1 MKVLIIDDE
10 YYFREAL
17 KVSFPWEECNLT
29 VCGEAKNG
37 IEGLECVKALNP
49 DIVLADIN
57 MPLMDGLEFAQKVR
71 EINGNIKIII
81 ISGYSEFEYAKQALT
96 LGVHHYILKPVSNE
110 ELYNALQNV
119 IKLIQKE
126 RKIKVEINELKRNV
140 NKNLP
145 VLKGQFLNELL
156 KGNDFLS
163 NEIILEKVKNLGI
176 NLLIGVYI
184 VAVLEIDSEDYSEWS
199 YNEKHLWNY
208 GVINIV
214 EELLGNDFVYEIC
227 MDSGDRICI
236 LFSFDAMEGVAAE
249 KLDAILESILDAVK
263 IYLHFTVTMGVGN
276 SCKTVKDITTSYNE
290 ALYALRNKLV
300 LGKDLIIHHQS
311 VSEIGFIGNFFQAEH
326 RVQLLANMRLGSI
339 EGVKQIIEYLFE
351 EVREKNIEPE
361 VLLVIAVEMVTP
373 CLEFVAENNMKF
385 DLVAH
390 TYFKNLFEHIKAKKT
405 IEDIKKY
412 IIEIYS
418 TIIEHINQNKS
429 VKSSKTVEAVIHY
442 INENYSNCELTIDM
456 ISKAVYMNYTYLCFL
471 FKKQMDMTLN
481 EYITKYR
488 MNKAIEMMEQGDVCV
503 TEVAYAI
510 GFSNVNYFGKCF
522 KKEFG
527 MTPSKYIAC
536 KSNNNE

>member
-17 KVSFPWEECNLT
+17 KVSFPWEGCNLT
-29 VCGEAKNG
+29 ICGEAKNG
-37 IEGLECVKALNP
+37 IEGLERVKELNP

-57 MPLMDGLEFAQKVR
+57 MPLMDGLEFVQKVK
-71 EINGNIKIII
+71 EINNNIKIII

-96 LGVHHYILKPVSNE
+96 LGVHNYILKPVSNE
-110 ELYNALQNV
+110 ELYNALQDV
-119 IKLIQKE
+119 IKLIHKE
-126 RKIKVEINELKRNV
+126 RKIKVEMHELKRNV
-140 NKNLP
+140 SKNLP
-145 VLKGQFLNELL
+145 VLKGQFLNELI

-163 NEIILEKVKNLGI
+163 NEIILNKIKNLGI
-176 NLLIGVYI
+176 NLLLGIYI

-214 EELLGNDFVYEIC
+214 EELLGNDFVYETCI
-227 MDSGDRICI
+227 DSGDRICI
-236 LFSFDAMEGVAAE
+236 LLSFETLEKFEAE
-249 KLDAILESILDAVK
+249 QLNRMLENILDAVK
-263 IYLHFTVTMGVGN
+263 KYLRFTVTIGVGN
-276 SCKTVKDITTSYNE
+276 SCSVVKDIARSYNE

-300 LGKDLIIHHQS
+300 LGKNLIIHHQS
-311 VSEIGFIGNFFQAEH
+311 VSEIGFIGHFFQAEH
-326 RVQLLANMRLGSI
+326 RIQLLANMRLGSLAD
-339 EGVKQIIEYLFE
+339 VKQIIEYLFE
-351 EVREKNIEPE
+351 EVKEKNIEPE

-385 DLVAH
+385 DLVSH
-390 TYFKNLFEHIKAKKT
+390 TYFKNLFENIKAKKT

-418 TIIEHINQNKS
+418 TIIEYVNQNKS
-429 VKSSKTVEAVIHY
+429 AKSSKTVEVVVNY
-442 INENYSNCELTIDM
+442 IAENYSNCELTIDL
-456 ISKAVYMNYTYLCFL
+456 IAKAVYMNYTYLCFL
-471 FKKQMDMTLN
+471 FKKHMDMTLN

-503 TEVAYAI
+503 TDVAYAI

-527 MTPSKYIAC
+527 MAPSKYIAS
-536 KSNNNE
+536 KTNKT

>member
-17 KVSFPWEECNLT
+17 KVSFPWEGCNLT
-29 VCGEAKNG
+29 ICGEAKNG
-37 IEGLECVKALNP
+37 IEGLERVRELNP

-57 MPLMDGLEFAQKVR
+57 MPLMDGLEFVQKVK
-71 EINGNIKIII
+71 EINNSIKIII
-81 ISGYSEFEYAKQALT
+81 ISGYNEFEYAKQALT
-96 LGVHHYILKPVSNE
+96 LGVHNYILKPVSNE
-110 ELYNALQNV
+110 ELYSALQDV
-119 IKLIQKE
+119 IKLIYKE
-126 RKIKVEINELKRNV
+126 RKIKVEMNELKRKV
-140 NKNLP
+140 SKNLP
-145 VLKGQFLNELL
+145 VLKAQFLNELI

-163 NEIILEKVKNLGI
+163 NEIILNKINNLGI
-176 NLLIGVYI
+176 NLLLGGYI
-184 VAVLEIDSEDYSEWS
+184 VAVLEIDSEDYSDWS
-199 YNEKHLWNY
+199 YNEKHLWSY

-227 MDSGDRICI
+227 MDSGDRICV
-236 LFSFDAMEGVAAE
+236 LLSFETLENFSAE
-249 KLDAILESILDAVK
+249 KLNAILENILDAVK
-263 IYLHFTVTMGVGN
+263 IYLRFTVTIGVGN
-276 SCKTVKDITTSYNE
+276 YCSVLKDITVSYNE

-300 LGKDLIIHHQS
+300 LGKNLIIYHQS
-311 VSEIGFIGNFFQAEH
+311 VSEIGFIGHFFQAEH
-326 RVQLLANMRLGSI
+326 RIQLLANMRLGSL
-339 EGVKQIIEYLFE
+339 EDVKKIIEDVFK
-351 EVREKNIEPE
+351 EVKEKNTEPE

-385 DLVAH
+385 DLVSH
-390 TYFKNLFEHIKAKKT
+390 TYFKNLFENIKAKKT

-418 TIIEHINQNKS
+418 TIIEYVNQNKS
-429 VKSSKTVEAVIHY
+429 AKSSKTVEIVVNY
-442 INENYSNCELTIDM
+442 IAENYSNCELTIDL

-471 FKKQMDMTLN
+471 FKKHMDMTLN

-503 TEVAYAI
+503 TDVAYAI

-527 MTPSKYIAC
+527 MTPSKYITS
-536 KSNNNE
+536 KTNNNK